1 DRTRPECVRRGDR
14 LCAGARVP
22 PQMGFLPAAA
32 RRDGTDGC
40 APLSS
45 ARRPL
50 CRGFQRR
57 TAVAPGSLHPRD
69 DACLAGA
76 DAWPLVPGA
85 YAAPLCNLPLQPE
98 ARMAAPPLRA
108 RTAGG
113 DCAALLA
120 ADTRCDDRRGAG
132 GRGLPG
138 DPAVCGTPQGMTPC
152 A

>member
-76 DAWPLVPGA
+76 DAWPLVSGA
-85 YAAPLCNLPLQPE
+85 DAAPLCNLPLQPQT
-98 ARMAAPPLRA
+98 RLAAPPLRA

-113 DCAALLA
+113 DRAALLA
-120 ADTRCDDRRGAG
+120 DEQWSYHHLRARGG
-132 GRGLPG
+132 SLPG
-138 DPAVCGTPQGMTPC
+138 V
-152 A
+152 